1 MSPRRA
7 PKWRQLAPPLAQTSR
22 FWAFLARSGL
32 PGRVGVRTRSAIDTD
47 GASLGA
53 SALVRTPAKRRWPT
67 TGPLSSLRE
76 VQSRAQ
82 PGRECGSVD
91 SSRGQPGHLRD
102 NVIDRRRLEP
112 GEAIHVEK
120 CAQGHP
126 CGAFVPVHPGVAGHQ
141 ALREH
146 GCLVDQ
152 IGLAVVSVPAWSI
165 EGGKQPIA
173 VQHVMARGRLGNLQ
187 GCRMAA
193 HQVRRRQVVNRL
205 RRLGARHGRRQ
216 RVPSI
221 WAGPR
226 AQPAGSWRRRA
237 SGPALR

>member
-1 MSPRRA
+1 MLPRRA
-7 PKWRQLAPPLAQTSR
+7 PKWRQLAQTLAQTSR
-22 FWAFLARSGL
+22 FGGGL
-32 PGRVGVRTRSAIDTD
+32 PPRERPAREGGCTHWIRYRPRTARALALSHWSGRWRT
-47 GASLGA
+47 
-53 SALVRTPAKRRWPT
+53 RRWPT

-76 VQSRAQ
+76 AQSRAQ
-82 PGRECGSVD
+82 PGRERWSVD

-102 NVIDRRRLEP
+102 NVIHRRQLEP
-112 GEAIHVEK
+112 GKAIHVEK

-126 CGAFVPVHPGVAGHQ
+126 SGAFVPVHPCVAGHQ
-141 ALREH
+141 TLREY
-146 GCLVDQ
+146 GGLVDQ
-152 IGLAVVSVPAWSI
+152 IGLAVVSVPARSI

-193 HQVRRRQVVNRL
+193 HQVRRRQVMNRL

-221 WAGPR
+221 
-226 AQPAGSWRRRA
+226 
-237 SGPALR
+237 